1 MSAVDATPV
10 SATGTATA
18 TATTH
23 TGPVAAGERVVS
35 IDVVR
40 GLAVL
45 GILVMNIVEFAWPDE
60 AYHNPAF
67 AAGST
72 GPDLWAYYL
81 QIALFDGKMRAL
93 FSMLFGAGLVLIAE
107 RMTAK
112 GEGLSATD
120 LLLRRCLWLVPFGI
134 VHRFFLQWTGDILYQ
149 YGLLGAVAVAFR
161 HLRPRTL
168 LVLGTVWMLAFVP
181 IGLRKYSQQSATR
194 AQAMEATQLQQAGE
208 PVPEALAAA
217 QRRWQARESSIPP
230 KPETL
235 QKEIAEVRVGYW
247 QLFRNRWDYH
257 HNFQSSFLYYYWV
270 FDALGMMFV
279 GMGLGKLGFFHNRCR
294 AALHWTLLALGL
306 AVAGA
311 QLWWAIAWQQ
321 TGFSPVALELRLIQD
336 ATYAHSRALV
346 ALAWASAL
354 LLVLRAG
361 WLRRTTTA
369 LGAVGRMAFSCY
381 ILQTV
386 MGSLLFYGYGFG
398 LFGTIPRAWL
408 MAVVLGMSAVQI
420 VFSLLWLR
428 AFRFGP
434 LEWAWR
440 SLTWW
445 RVQPLRRAAA

>member
-1 MSAVDATPV
+1 M
-10 SATGTATA
+10 TALA
-18 TATTH
+18 AS
-23 TGPVAAGERVVS
+23 GPVPATERITS

-60 AYHNPAF
+60 AYSNPAF
-67 AAGST
+67 AAGCT
-72 GPDLWAYYL
+72 GPDLWTYYV
-81 QIALFDGKMRAL
+81 QVALFDGKMRAL
-93 FSMLFGAGLVLIAE
+93 FSMLFGAGLMLIAE
-107 RMTAK
+107 RMVAK
-112 GEGLSATD
+112 GTAVSATD

-149 YGLLGAVAVAFR
+149 YGLLGVIAIAFR

-181 IGLRKYSQQSATR
+181 IGLRHYSQSCETRTQATEATR
-194 AQAMEATQLQQAGE
+194 LQQANE
-208 PVPEALAAA
+208 KVPDALVAA
-217 QRRWQARESSIPP
+217 QKRWQTRESSIPP
-230 KPETL
+230 KPEVV

-257 HNFQSSFLYYYWV
+257 HNFQSAFLYYHWV
-270 FDALGMMFV
+270 FDVLGMMFL
-279 GMGLGKLGFFHNRCR
+279 GMGLMQVGFFHGRCR
-294 AALHWTLLALGL
+294 GGVYWLLLAIGS
-306 AVAGA
+306 AVAVA
-311 QLWWAIAWQQ
+311 QLLWAMQWQE
-321 TGFSPVALELRLIQD
+321 TGFRATALELRMVQD
-336 ATYAHSRALV
+336 VTYAHSRALV

-361 WLRRTTTA
+361 WWRWFTNA

-386 MGSLLFYGYGFG
+386 VGSLLFYGYGFA
-398 LFGTIPRAWL
+398 LFGTIPRAML
-408 MAVVLGMSAVQI
+408 MLVVLGISVLQVA
-420 VFSLLWLR
+420 FSMLWLR
-428 AFRFGP
+428 TFRFGP

-445 RVQPLRRAAA
+445 QWQPLRR

>member
-1 MSAVDATPV
+1 M
-10 SATGTATA
+10 TALA
-18 TATTH
+18 AS
-23 TGPVAAGERVVS
+23 GPVPATERITS

-60 AYHNPAF
+60 AYSNPAF
-67 AAGST
+67 AAGCT
-72 GPDLWAYYL
+72 GPDLWTYYV
-81 QIALFDGKMRAL
+81 QVALFDGKMRAL
-93 FSMLFGAGLVLIAE
+93 FSMLFGAGLMLIAE
-107 RMTAK
+107 RMVAK
-112 GEGLSATD
+112 GTAVSATD

-149 YGLLGAVAVAFR
+149 YGLLGVIAIAFR

-181 IGLRKYSQQSATR
+181 IGLRKYSQSCETRTQAAEATR
-194 AQAMEATQLQQAGE
+194 LQQANE
-208 PVPEALAAA
+208 KVPDALVAA
-217 QRRWQARESSIPP
+217 QKRWQTRESSIPP
-230 KPETL
+230 KPEVV

-257 HNFQSSFLYYYWV
+257 HNFQSAFLYYHWV
-270 FDALGMMFV
+270 FDVLGMMFL
-279 GMGLGKLGFFHNRCR
+279 GMGLMQVGFFHGRCR
-294 AALHWTLLALGL
+294 GGVYWLLLAIGS
-306 AVAGA
+306 AVAVA
-311 QLWWAIAWQQ
+311 QLLWAMQWQE
-321 TGFSPVALELRLIQD
+321 TGFRATALELRMVQD
-336 ATYAHSRALV
+336 VTYAHSRALV

-361 WLRRTTTA
+361 WWRWFTNA

-386 MGSLLFYGYGFG
+386 VGSLLFYGYGFA
-398 LFGTIPRAWL
+398 LFGTIPRAML
-408 MAVVLGMSAVQI
+408 MLVVLGISVLQVA
-420 VFSLLWLR
+420 FSMLWLR
-428 AFRFGP
+428 TFRFGP

-445 RVQPLRRAAA
+445 QWQPLRR